1 MKGLFV
7 MYILNKQNFNIMV
20 KLITLIFFTINAV
33 VCIAQSTL
41 DTLIFDKV
49 NEYREE
55 NCLSPLKWS
64 KPAHAVALNQAEYC
78 SRVKYVYHDQV
89 DSTVNDSSFQ
99 IEPDFRKRFTRCG
112 IFKPAT
118 GWVFAENLMV
128 DVDTAYNQSIDQIA
142 SETIAGWKSS
152 PSHNSMML
160 MDNLEFASIAHVISD
175 CYIKNV
181 FDFDTMIEYQITVTG
196 KAYYIALDAYQ

>member
-1 MKGLFV
+1 ME
-7 MYILNKQNFNIMV
+7 
-20 KLITLIFFTINAV
+20 KLITLIFFTISAV
-33 VCIAQSTL
+33 ACIAQSTL

-49 NEYREE
+49 NEYRAE
-55 NCLSPLKWS
+55 NCLSPLHWS
-64 KPAHAVALNQAEYC
+64 QPAQAVALNQAEYC

-89 DSTVNDSSFQ
+89 DSTVNDSTFQ
-99 IEPDFRKRFTRCG
+99 VEPTFARRFTKCG
-112 IFKPAT
+112 IGDDSRIHT
-118 GWVFAENLMV
+118 IAENLLV
-128 DVDTAYNQSIDQIA
+128 LADTTNKQDESFEAIA
-142 SETIAGWKSS
+142 ERTLMGWKTS
-152 PSHNSMML
+152 PSHNAMML